1 MFFRITNA
9 VKKLIIQELQDLF
22 NDHPTFGNGNLVI
35 TNKYQFEERPKYALV
50 IKTANAD
57 SIKLGLDNYKG
68 MVHSYTTLANLKNTP
83 GRMIEW
89 VREDIEN
96 VKNLVKPGFYVIEMI
111 EDNKFVVD
119 PYLSVS
125 DEPLQIEEDGFKYAD
140 LQHNK
145 LNPGSEF
152 IVAETAMPLLRDTH
166 YTMDYTNGRIT
177 FLQPIDDFGDLTID
191 YQYIGERKGPFEVQP
206 ETANLI
212 AIPGVVL
219 AFGNFLTKGGIQVV
233 IVYPSRQEVA
243 KSFLG
248 KWKLSLNLS
257 AVAQDTDT
265 EEQLVDLAVMYLWS
279 VLQDKLVNDGIYIE
293 NFNISGESEEEEAPT
308 ANELSFL
315 ADFSFDVHVEWEAHQ
330 PILGIIKRVF
340 LSRIEDYGQY
350 GDAEHEL
357 RSSRA
362 MSSSQVGVGYLTGLQ
377 PVESLDPYV
386 VRPATRYLI
395 KSTTEVF

>member
-1 MFFRITNA
+1 MFYRITNA

-50 IKTANAD
+50 VKTANAD
-57 SIKLGLDNYKG
+57 SMKLGLDNYKG
-68 MVHSYTTLANLKNTP
+68 IVHSYTTLANLKNTP

-89 VREDIEN
+89 VREDVEN

-111 EDNKFVVD
+111 EDNQFVVD
-119 PYLSVS
+119 PYLSVA
-125 DEPLQIEEDGFKYAD
+125 DEVLQIEDDGFKYCD
-140 LQHNK
+140 LRNNN

-152 IVAETAMPLLRDTH
+152 IVAETAMPLRRDNH
-166 YTMDYTNGRIT
+166 YTIDYETGRIT
-177 FLQPIDDFGDLTID
+177 FLKSIDDFGDLTID
-191 YQYIGERKGPFEVQP
+191 YQYIGERSGPFEVQP

-212 AIPGVVL
+212 AVPGVVL

-265 EEQLVDLAVMYLWS
+265 QEQLVDLAAMYLWS

-293 NFNISGESEEEEAPT
+293 NFNISGESEEEEAST

-330 PILGIIKRVF
+330 PILGVIKRVF
-340 LSRIEDYGQY
+340 LSRVEDHGQY
-350 GDAEHEL
+350 EDAEHEL

-362 MSSSQVGVGYLTGLQ
+362 MTSSQVGVGYLTGLQ

-386 VRPATRYLI
+386 VRPTTRYLI
-395 KSTTEVF
+395 SSSTEV

>member
-9 VKKLIIQELQDLF
+9 VKKIIIQELQELF
-22 NDHPTFGNGNLVI
+22 KDHPTFGNGNLVI
-35 TNKYQFEERPKYALV
+35 TNKYQFEERPKYALI

-68 MVHSYTTLANLKNTP
+68 IVHSYTTLANLKNTP

-96 VKNLVKPGFYVIEMI
+96 VKNIVKPGFYVVEMI
-111 EDNKFVVD
+111 EDNQFVVD
-119 PYLSVS
+119 PYLSVA
-125 DEPLQIEEDGFKYAD
+125 DEVLQIEDDGFKYVD
-140 LQHNK
+140 LQHNN
-145 LNPGSEF
+145 LNVGSEF
-152 IVAETAMPLLRDTH
+152 IVAETAMPLQRDNH
-166 YTMDYTNGRIT
+166 YTINYTNGRIT
-177 FLQPIDDFGDLTID
+177 FLKPIDDFGDLTID
-191 YQYIGERKGPFEVQP
+191 YQYIGKRLGPFEVQP
-206 ETANLI
+206 ETANLV

-265 EEQLVDLAVMYLWS
+265 EEQLVDLAAMYLWS
-279 VLQDKLVNDGIYIE
+279 VLQDKLVDDGIYIE
-293 NFNISGESEEEEAPT
+293 NFNISGESEDEEVST
-308 ANELSFL
+308 SNELSFQ
-315 ADFSFDVHVEWEAHQ
+315 ADFSFDVHVEWETHQ

-340 LSRIEDYGQY
+340 LSRIEDHGQY
-350 GDAEHEL
+350 EDAEHEL
-357 RSSRA
+357 RNSRA
-362 MSSSQVGVGYLTGLQ
+362 MTSSQVGVGYLTGLQ

-386 VRPATRYLI
+386 VRPATKYLI
-395 KSTTEVF
+395 SSTTGV

>member
-1 MFFRITNA
+1 MFYRITNA
-9 VKKLIIQELQDLF
+9 VKKLIIQELQELF
-22 NDHPTFGNGNLVI
+22 KDHPVFGNGNLVI

-68 MVHSYTTLANLKNTP
+68 IIQSYTTLANLKNTP

-111 EDNKFVVD
+111 EDNQFTVE
-119 PYLSVS
+119 PYLTVA
-125 DEPLQIEEDGFKYAD
+125 DEVLQIETDGFKHAF
-140 LQHNK
+140 LQRKNI
-145 LNPGSEF
+145 NPGSEF
-152 IVAETAMPLLRDTH
+152 ITTEIAVPLVRGEH
-166 YTMDYTNGRIT
+166 YTVDYVNGEIT
-177 FLQPIDDFGDLTID
+177 FLKPIDEYGELTVD
-191 YQYIGERKGPFEVQP
+191 YQYIGEKTGPFDVQP

-212 AIPGVVL
+212 AVPGVVL
-219 AFGNFLTKGGIQVV
+219 AFGNFLTKGGVQVV

-248 KWKLSLNLS
+248 KWKLTLNLS

-265 EEQLVDLAVMYLWS
+265 QEQLVDLASMYLWS
-279 VLQDKLVNDGIYIE
+279 VLQDKLVDDGVYIE
-293 NFNISGESEEEEAPT
+293 NFNISGETEDEEVKT
-308 ANELSFL
+308 SNELAFL

-330 PILGIIKRVF
+330 PILGVIKRVF
-340 LSRIEDYGQY
+340 LNRIEDHGQY
-350 GDAEHEL
+350 GDVEYEL
-357 RSSRA
+357 RRTRA
-362 MSSSQVGVGYLTGLQ
+362 MNPSQIGVGYMTGLQ
-377 PVESLDPYV
+377 PVESLDLYV

-395 KSTTEVF
+395 SSSTKV